1 MKENNVHGPHNHTPE
16 QADTKTSQTV
26 VQTQIKP
33 SAFESLDYVM
43 LLLSY
48 LIGAVSMV
56 GMVLFLLNGSLN
68 LVPLGLSETAAL
80 GLNACLCL
88 AFFTQH
94 SGMIRRS
101 FRRMIE
107 KLTGEIYYGPIFT
120 IASGFVL
127 LIFVLFWQE
136 SAHILISPKGI
147 IRWLLRAVF
156 FLSFGGIFWG
166 FWALDWY
173 DPFGN
178 TPILRR
184 LRGKAPPQP
193 MPFFVRGPYRWVRH
207 PLYLFV
213 LLLIWSC
220 PNLTVDR
227 LLFNIMFTVWMIVAS
242 LLEER
247 DLIAE
252 FGDAYREYQ
261 RKVPMLIPRSIYPVQ

>member
-1 MKENNVHGPHNHTPE
+1 MKDNNVHGPHNQTPE

-26 VQTQIKP
+26 GQIHIKQ
-33 SAFESLDYVM
+33 SASRFLDYVM

-56 GMVLFLLNGSLN
+56 GMVVFLLNGSLN

-88 AFFTQH
+88 AFFAQH

-101 FRRMIE
+101 FRRMTE
-107 KLTGEIYYGPIFT
+107 KFTGEIYYGPIFT
-120 IASGFVL
+120 IASGVVL
-127 LIFVLFWQE
+127 LILVLFWQE
-136 SAHILISPKGI
+136 SPHILIWPKGI

-184 LRGKAPPQP
+184 LRGKASPQP

-247 DLIAE
+247 DLIAD
-252 FGDAYREYQ
+252 FGDAYRDYQ
-261 RKVPMLIPRSIYPVQ
+261 RKVPMLIPRSFYPVQ